1 MSQNEAPYAGSSD
14 PFVIPRDA
22 TYRASSSDQEFVE
35 DRGLNEDSVAAMTGD
50 EAKQYLKLL
59 LEVLR
64 PDLPSLSWLRRAA
77 SAKSTPI
84 QASSPGGPALDPVRK
99 LLLEGR
105 PPISY
110 PL

>member
-50 EAKQYLKLL
+50 EAKQF
-59 LEVLR
+59 
-64 PDLPSLSWLRRAA
+64 
-77 SAKSTPI
+77 
-84 QASSPGGPALDPVRK
+84 
-99 LLLEGR
+99 
-105 PPISY
+105 
-110 PL
+110 